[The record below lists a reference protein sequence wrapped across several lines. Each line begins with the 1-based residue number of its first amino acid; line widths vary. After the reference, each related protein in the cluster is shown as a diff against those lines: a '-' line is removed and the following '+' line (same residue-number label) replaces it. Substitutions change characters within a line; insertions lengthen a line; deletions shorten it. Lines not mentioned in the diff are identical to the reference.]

1 MIEMPTFIAI
11 ILNLVIS
18 FGIPIGFIVY
28 LSVKKKQVIKS
39 ALIGVAVFIVF
50 QYLIRIPLLNQV
62 FSTMEWFINMTMNPW
77 AYGVFLGLTA
87 GLAEELGR
95 YLAFSTVLKEK
106 LRFVDGIAYGIGHGG
121 IEAMLIYGMA
131 NINNLVIAI
140 SINNGTYGSLGVT
153 EALKDQFL
161 NISSSMM
168 LMGGIERVFAMTI
181 QIAFSILVLY
191 AVKKRR
197 FRYII
202 LAIILHMVVDSPIV
216 ILPKV
221 FRVGVMGVEG
231 LIGVMA
237 VIGAVWIFKSRR
249 LFEEEQTVKTL

>member
-1 MIEMPTFIAI
+1 MIGMSKFIAI

-28 LSVKKKQVIKS
+28 LSGKRKQVIKP
-39 ALIGVAVFIVF
+39 ALIGAGVFIVF

-62 FSTMEWFINMTMNPW
+62 FPSMEWFINMTMNPLV
-77 AYGVFLGLTA
+77 YGIFLGLTA

-106 LRFVDGIAYGIGHGG
+106 LRFVDGLAYGIGHGG
-121 IEAMLIYGMA
+121 IEAMLICGMA
-131 NINNLVIAI
+131 NINNLIIAI
-140 SINNGTYGSLGVT
+140 SINNGTYGSLGMT

-168 LMGGIERVFAMTI
+168 LVGGIERVFAMTI

-191 AVKKRR
+191 AVKKRS
-197 FRYII
+197 FRYVI

-221 FRVGVMGVEG
+221 FGIGVMGLEG
-231 LIGVMA
+231 VIGVMA
-237 VIGAVWIFKSRR
+237 VIAAVCIFKSRR
-249 LFEEEQTVKTL
+249 LFEEKEIV